1 MTRVT
6 TNTFYQRAFSDFQS
20 HQAEIAKLQQQI
32 GSGKKLLKPS
42 DDPAGSSRAL
52 DIKAVIGRLDA
63 FETNAGLA
71 DRRLNFEDTT
81 LAGVSDLLIRVKEL
95 ALQANSGVQ
104 TSETRNAFRV
114 EVEERLK
121 ELLDFSNVRDA
132 NGDYLFAGFKSTAQP
147 FDISS
152 GSANYNGDQGVR
164 NMQVSVN
171 RRIAAGDSGDRVF
184 MNVPAGNAKFSV
196 SAQAA
201 NTGTGIITA
210 GSVVDVTIYQPHQYS
225 VRFTSATSYDVVDD
239 TLGSTLLSGQPFS
252 PDAVINFNGINVS
265 VRGQPAAGDRFDLSP
280 NTGQPIFDTLSEFI
294 NTMALTPS
302 TPAANSQLNQRLNGV
317 IANLDQAINH
327 ILDVR
332 TSVGARQNALEAVEV
347 ESGDLRLELQI
358 NLGDIEDLE
367 LDVAISQLQQRM
379 GSLQAAQAAFVSIA
393 RLSLFELLR

>member
-20 HQAEIAKLQQQI
+20 HQAEIAKLQHQI

-52 DIKAVIGRLDA
+52 DIRAVIGRLDA

-81 LAGVSDLLIRVKEL
+81 LAGVSDLLVRVKEL
-95 ALQANSGVQ
+95 ALQANSGIQ

-121 ELLDFSNVRDA
+121 ELLDFANVRDA
-132 NGDYLFAGFKSTAQP
+132 NGDYLFAGFKSTAKP

-184 MNVPAGNAKFSV
+184 MNVAAGNAKFSV

-210 GSVVDVTIYQPHQYS
+210 GSVVDVTSYQPHQYS
-225 VRFTSATSYDVVDD
+225 VRFTTATSYDVLDD
-239 TLGSTLLSGQPFS
+239 TSGATLLSGQPFS
-252 PDAVINFNGINVS
+252 DDGVINFNGINVS

-294 NTMALTPS
+294 NTMALSPP
-302 TPAANSQLNQRLNGV
+302 TPAANTQLNQRLNGV

-332 TSVGARQNALEAVEV
+332 TSVGARQNALEAVET
-347 ESGDLRLELQI
+347 ESADLRIELQT
-358 NLGDIEDLE
+358 NLSDIEDVE

-379 GSLQAAQAAFVSIA
+379 GSLQAAQQTFVSIA